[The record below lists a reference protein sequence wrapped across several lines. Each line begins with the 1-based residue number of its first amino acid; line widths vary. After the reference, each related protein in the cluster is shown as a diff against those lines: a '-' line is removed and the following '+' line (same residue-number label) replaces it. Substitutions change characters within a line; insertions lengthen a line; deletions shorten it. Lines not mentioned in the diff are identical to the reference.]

1 MSLSDQVSDQVG
13 QARNFFDKWLGEHN
27 GNESFPTRLNDAQ
40 KESLL
45 WIAVSFIFAAA
56 FWWVDLMT
64 PVEKPVRYADLQEG
78 RAQRLLPGRSVG
90 LGQEWAV

>member
-1 MSLSDQVSDQVG
+1 MRHGRLGPSSLTQQYLHLLVNNHVDPGMSLSDQVNDQVG
-13 QARNFFDKWLGEHN
+13 QARDFFDRWLGEHN

-56 FWWVDLMT
+56 FW
-64 PVEKPVRYADLQEG
+64 
-78 RAQRLLPGRSVG
+78 
-90 LGQEWAV
+90 